1 MPSYAAPFPSA
12 GRHGLKSLRL
22 LRRKL
27 RPYSEKA
34 AASHV
39 RHTRSS
45 PERLLFPRKR
55 TASPASSLPASSL
68 RRTETAFGTIR
79 KIFSATPMA
88 AQAGSLCALPRG
100 RKQTSMTEGF
110 PRKRGAA
117 AGTYAPAA
125 CFSENRSAPLR
136 KGACQNFCSLPE
148 SFLPRAGF
156 CLRHGGTEKGISP
169 EPGASDSFLA
179 FGARYVRQEEGK
191 TRVFFFLGFGQEK
204 GSGGAFFPAP
214 SFCGL
219 KNGAEAYFFGE
230 AGHFFLLRRP
240 CFFPG
245 FKNFSARLHHS
256 SADGAGVQK
265 KIRILSLFQERK
277 REVKI

>member
-1 MPSYAAPFPSA
+1 MSGIRALPWKVFF
-12 GRHGLKSLRL
+12 
-22 LRRKL
+22 
-27 RPYSEKA
+27 
-34 AASHV
+34 
-39 RHTRSS
+39 
-45 PERLLFPRKR
+45 FPRKR

-100 RKQTSMTEGF
+100 RKQTFMTEGF

-125 CFSENRSAPLR
+125 CFSENSSAPFG
-136 KGACQNFCSLPE
+136 KGACQNFCSLPG

-179 FGARYVRQEEGK
+179 FGARYAREIPACPAGRREDARLFFSRFRSGK
-191 TRVFFFLGFGQEK
+191 GERGR
-204 GSGGAFFPAP
+204 FFPCSVVLRSEKRGGSIFFRRSRPVLPSAP
-214 SFCGL
+214 
-219 KNGAEAYFFGE
+219 AMFF
-230 AGHFFLLRRP
+230 
-240 CFFPG
+240 
-245 FKNFSARLHHS
+245 S
-256 SADGAGVQK
+256 GVQK
-265 KIRILSLFQERK
+265 FFSPSAPLFRRRGGRSKKNTDFAPFSGEK
-277 REVKI
+277 TGGKNITCCFYM

>member
-1 MPSYAAPFPSA
+1 MSGIRALPWKVFF
-12 GRHGLKSLRL
+12 
-22 LRRKL
+22 
-27 RPYSEKA
+27 
-34 AASHV
+34 
-39 RHTRSS
+39 
-45 PERLLFPRKR
+45 FPRKR

-100 RKQTSMTEGF
+100 RKQTFMTEGF

-125 CFSENRSAPLR
+125 CFSENSSAPFG
-136 KGACQNFCSLPE
+136 KGACQNFCSLPG

-169 EPGASDSFLA
+169 EPGASNSFLA
-179 FGARYVRQEEGK
+179 FGARYAREIPACPAGRREDA
-191 TRVFFFLGFGQEK
+191 RLFFLGSGQEK
-204 GSGGAFFPAP
+204 GSGGVFFPVP

-230 AGHFFLLRRP
+230 AGQFFLLRRP
-240 CFFPG
+240 CFFSG

-265 KIRILSLFQERK
+265 KIRILPLFQERK